1 MTCKNCKNCKNCDI
15 ARWFPEH
22 RLFNPA
28 CLYCGVRLIQSL
40 GRLPIPASEC
50 RDRRRAA
57 LALWLKQGHSE
68 AVIRELVKGP
78 LAIQPKDAPTS
89 PQTGPAGATAC
100 DSQTP
105 PKRPS
110 RGRK

>member
-1 MTCKNCKNCKNCDI
+1 MTCKNCDI
-15 ARWFPEH
+15 ARGFPGY
-22 RLFNPA
+22 RMFNPA
-28 CLYCGVRLIQSL
+28 CLHCGARLIQSL
-40 GRLPIPASEC
+40 GLLPIPASEC

-89 PQTGPAGATAC
+89 PQTGPAGATGC

-105 PKRPS
+105 AKRLS

>member
-1 MTCKNCKNCKNCDI
+1 MTCKNCDI

-22 RLFNPA
+22 RMFDPA
-28 CLYCGVRLIQSL
+28 CLHCGARLIQYL

-50 RDRRRAA
+50 RQRRQAM

-78 LAIQPKDAPTS
+78 LAICPKDAPTS
-89 PQTGPAGATAC
+89 PQTGPAGATGC
-100 DSQTP
+100 VNPTP
-105 PKRPS
+105 AKRPS